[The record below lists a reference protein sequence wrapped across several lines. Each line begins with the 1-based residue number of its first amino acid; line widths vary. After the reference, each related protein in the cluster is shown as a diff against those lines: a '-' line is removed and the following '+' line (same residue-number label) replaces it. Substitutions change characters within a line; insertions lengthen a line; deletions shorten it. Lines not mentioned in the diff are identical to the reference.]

1 MKISTYP
8 LYEVKL
14 YLGSVEWD
22 GISFSKADLM
32 SYIGEFQDGYKG
44 DTIPVRI
51 TDTTFISGIDYDENG
66 WEVAAISYPKTNHSH
81 DQTLEFMLAL
91 GKYLLRVFFQSRICV
106 LDCQPNLTDNVYMLE
121 SLENPVD
128 SSG

>member
-22 GISFSKADLM
+22 GIPFSKADLM
-32 SYIGEFQDGYKG
+32 SYVGEFQDSYEGN
-44 DTIPVRI
+44 TIAVRI
-51 TDTTFISGIDYDENG
+51 TDTMFVSGIDYDENG

-81 DQTLEFMLAL
+81 KQTLDFMLAL
-91 GKYLLRVFFQSRICV
+91 GEYLLRVFFQDRICV
-106 LDCQPNLTDNVYMLE
+106 LDCQPNLTDNVHMLE
-121 SLENPVD
+121 SSANSID